1 MSHIDIVGVPAL
13 QQAIAN
19 PGIISIVD
27 FWAEWCGPCR
37 MLGPILEQVA
47 EKFPEKIQIVK
58 VNVDDPANS
67 PLAMQ
72 YRISNIPRVIFFIG
86 GNLSYF
92 FTISAACLSTS
103 SPAPF
108 NNIIPI
114 SLLKSFIFFKK

>member
-1 MSHIDIVGVPAL
+1 MSHIDVTGLPAL

-47 EKFPEKIQIVK
+47 EKYPEKIQIVK
-58 VNVDDPANS
+58 VNVDDPSNQ

-72 YRISNIPRVIFFIG
+72 YRISSIPRVIFFIG
-86 GNLSYF
+86 GNLVEDFVGVQSAD
-92 FTISAACLSTS
+92 TISMLVEKHLGALQAGEEK
-103 SPAPF
+103 AE
-108 NNIIPI
+108 
-114 SLLKSFIFFKK
+114 